1 MNKMWEPEFEDWS
14 EDKVAMMSC
23 ELSTNSMSR
32 GEYGVIMQIG
42 TDEENFPID
51 AAIFWTDEMHL
62 YLRYNWESWYKVSND
77 DPDNCSNICK
87 RNSATL
93 LLCTPTSIK
102 HHAVKV
108 YHIDR
113 LPEELFGKDE
123 GDASDSGKATQLD
136 FDLPIPSAEDED
148 DEEAGKC
155 AELSDAAFLA
165 STIIF
170 QGGKTIAHFE
180 GERFAPFSADFYEL
194 NGHFI
199 AASYFDKRGDWMA
212 DDDEVEDGDTPC
224 WYGAKG
230 IATSPLAIAAKIR
243 TAIAPIVG
251 SETPFHSLILIN
263 KKCNITNEICHSI
276 NWKDTEIRL
285 VRQEQ
290 VADSMLDTVEE
301 ALKGYTGDSR
311 PELVEWESRL
321 LEALNAAFAK
331 PAKK

>member
-1 MNKMWEPEFEDWS
+1 MNKMWEPEFKDWS
-14 EDKVAMMSC
+14 EDKVSMSSC
-23 ELSTNSMSR
+23 ELATNSMSR
-32 GEYGVIMQIG
+32 GEYGVIMQVG
-42 TDEENFPID
+42 TDEDNYPVD
-51 AAIFWTDEMHL
+51 AAIFWTDEKHL

-87 RNSATL
+87 RNSAKL
-93 LLCTPTSIK
+93 LLCTTTSIK

-113 LPEELFGKDE
+113 LPEELFGKQE
-123 GDASDSGKATQLD
+123 SETSDSGKAIQLD
-136 FDLPIPSAEDED
+136 FDLPIPSDENEGK
-148 DEEAGKC
+148 EETGNS
-155 AELSDAAFLA
+155 AELTAAAFLA
-165 STIIF
+165 SAIISR
-170 QGGKTIAHFE
+170 GGKTIAHFE
-180 GERFAPFSADFYEL
+180 FESFSADFYEL
-194 NGHFI
+194 NGHFV
-199 AASYFDKRGDWMA
+199 AANYFDKSGDWMA
-212 DDDEVEDGDTPC
+212 DEDSEDGDLPM

-230 IATSPLAIAAKIR
+230 ITTSPLALAAKIR

-276 NWKDTEIRL
+276 NWKDTEMRL

-301 ALKGYTGDSR
+301 TLKGYTGDSR
-311 PELVEWESRL
+311 PELVEWESKL

>member
-14 EDKVAMMSC
+14 EDKVSMSNC
-23 ELSTNSMSR
+23 ELATNSMSR
-32 GEYGVIMQIG
+32 GEYGVMMQIG

-62 YLRYNWESWYKVSND
+62 YLRYNWESWFKVSND
-77 DPDNCSNICK
+77 DPDNCSSICK
-87 RNSATL
+87 RNSAKL

-113 LPEELFGKDE
+113 LPEELFGKE
-123 GDASDSGKATQLD
+123 ESEESGSGKATQLD
-136 FDLPIPSAEDED
+136 FDLPIPSAEGED
-148 DEEAGKC
+148 DEGANNS

-165 STIIF
+165 SAIIF
-170 QGGKTIAHFE
+170 RDGNNIAHYE
-180 GERFAPFSADFYEL
+180 CDSFSADFYEL

-199 AASYFDKRGDWMA
+199 AATYFDKTGDWMA
-212 DDDEVEDGDTPC
+212 DEDSEDGDTPL
-224 WYGAKG
+224 WFGTKG
-230 IATSPLAIAAKIR
+230 IATSPLDIAAKIR

-251 SETPFHSLILIN
+251 SQTPFHSLILIN

-285 VRQEQ
+285 VRQESL
-290 VADSMLDTVEE
+290 ADSILDTVEE
-301 ALKGYTGDSR
+301 TLKRYTGNSR
-311 PELVEWESRL
+311 PEMAECKPRL

>member
-14 EDKVAMMSC
+14 EDKVSMSSC
-23 ELSTNSMSR
+23 ELATNSMSR

-42 TDEENFPID
+42 ADEENLPID

-77 DPDNCSNICK
+77 DPDNCSSICK

-93 LLCTPTSIK
+93 LLCTTTSIK
-102 HHAVKV
+102 YHAVKV

-113 LPEELFGKDE
+113 LPEELFGKE
-123 GDASDSGKATQLD
+123 RSEASDGGKATQLD
-136 FDLPIPSAEDED
+136 SDLPIPSTEDKK
-148 DEEAGKC
+148 DEEAGNC
-155 AELSDAAFLA
+155 TELSDAAFLA

-180 GERFAPFSADFYEL
+180 TEYFEPFSADFYEL
-194 NGHFI
+194 NGHFV
-199 AASYFDKRGDWMA
+199 AASFFDKRGDWIA
-212 DDDEVEDGDTPC
+212 DDEEVEDGDTPM
-224 WYGAKG
+224 WFGANG

-251 SETPFHSLILIN
+251 SQAPFHSLILIN
-263 KKCNITNEICHSI
+263 KKCNIMNEICHSI
-276 NWKDTEIRL
+276 NWKDTEMRL

-290 VADSMLDTVEE
+290 IADSMLDTVEE
-301 ALKGYTGDSR
+301 TLKGYTGDSR
-311 PELVEWESRL
+311 PELVEWKSRL
-321 LEALNAAFAK
+321 LEALNTAFAK